1 VAGPPP
7 SLEPAGGNVLRGT
20 ADVMIGAGATIV
32 LTLTMPGHEP
42 EQSRLQI
49 D

>member
-32 LTLTMPGHEP
+32 LTLTMPG
-42 EQSRLQI
+42 Q
-49 D
+49 